1 MKTRHSCATVLA
13 CAVLAVCPS
22 VLNAATI
29 YACRF
34 NTIGTIRIVSATTI
48 CSQYETKIFWEV
60 QGPPGP
66 QGTQGTQGPQGQ
78 QGVQGPQGPAG
89 PQGPQGPPG
98 SGGLTTDQTLYNTW
112 GGYQAFNSNTTGQGN
127 EAVGQAALF
136 SNTTGT
142 FNSAFGLDA
151 LRLNTT
157 GDTNNA
163 FGNAALYNNDSGR
176 GNSAFGWE
184 ALFSNT
190 NGAGN
195 NAFGEQ
201 ALFFNTSGYN
211 NNAFGTGALG
221 SNVGGWENQAFGYT
235 ALNRNTTG
243 SYNSAVG
250 YSALFSNTTAFGNT
264 ALGAVS
270 LASVDTGNYNIGI
283 GYNAGSNLTNG
294 NYNIDIGSAGVAGE
308 ANVTRI
314 GEVGTQTAAYI
325 AGISGVNVSGGSA
338 VVVNANGQLGT
349 VSSSRRYKKD
359 IEPMGEAS
367 ERLYQLRPVKFR
379 YKTADVGG
387 QNPVQFG
394 LIAEEVA
401 DVLPQLVVRG
411 KDGQP
416 ESVAYHLLP
425 AMLLSELQ
433 KQHRKVLEL
442 EQQLENQTRQLTD
455 VNSEVDELRTAVR
468 RLVASRPTDDAV
480 RASFILPQGR

>member
-1 MKTRHSCATVLA
+1 MQTQYDRYDPHRQRHHDLHSVRNENLLGGSRSARTTGSSRSAGSARSPGLARTRRTAG
-13 CAVLAVCPS
+13 
-22 VLNAATI
+22 AA
-29 YACRF
+29 R
-34 NTIGTIRIVSATTI
+34 
-48 CSQYETKIFWEV
+48 
-60 QGPPGP
+60 
-66 QGTQGTQGPQGQ
+66 
-78 QGVQGPQGPAG
+78 PQGPA
-89 PQGPQGPPG
+89 G
-98 SGGLTTDQTLYNTW
+98 SGGLTTDQTLSNTW
-112 GGYQAFNSNTTGQGN
+112 GGYQAFNSNTTGVGN
-127 EAVGQAALF
+127 EAVGQTALF
-136 SNTTGT
+136 SNTTGN

-163 FGNAALYNNDSGR
+163 FGNAALYNNDTGR

-195 NAFGEQ
+195 NAFGEG

-211 NNAFGTGALG
+211 NNAFGSGALG
-221 SNVGGWENQAFGYT
+221 SNVSGWENQAVGYT
-235 ALNRNTTG
+235 AMNRNTTG

-264 ALGAVS
+264 ALGAAALS
-270 LASVDTGNYNIGI
+270 NVDTGNYNIGL
-283 GYNAGSNLTNG
+283 GYSAGSNLTYG
-294 NYNIDIGSAGVAGE
+294 NYNIDIGAAGVAAE
-308 ANVTRI
+308 ANTIRI

-387 QNPVQFG
+387 QNPLQFG

-401 DVLPQLVVRG
+401 EVLPELVVRG
-411 KDGQP
+411 KDGRP
-416 ESVAYHLLP
+416 ETVAYHLLP

-433 KQHRKVLEL
+433 KEHRKVLEL
-442 EQQLENQTRQLTD
+442 KQQLENQTRQLTD
-455 VNSEVDELRTAVR
+455 VNAQVDELRTAVR
-468 RLVASRPTDDAV
+468 KLAASQLEGSDNSV
-480 RASFILPQGR
+480 RASFVLPQVR